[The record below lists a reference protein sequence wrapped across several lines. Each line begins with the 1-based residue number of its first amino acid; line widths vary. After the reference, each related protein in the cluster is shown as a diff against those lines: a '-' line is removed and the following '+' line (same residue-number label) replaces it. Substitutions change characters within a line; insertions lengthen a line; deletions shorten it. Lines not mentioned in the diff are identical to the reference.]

1 MASGVDLGGV
11 GLEREDFGVSWIESG
26 SAADWG
32 GGKSH
37 GLILFPQLRNGE
49 NSNGSRGAPVSGT
62 SLSCRVFTHVV
73 LSSNLCD
80 VGARNASTI
89 VGNKGTD
96 GRRERRNGSGVAEQS
111 ML

>member
-1 MASGVDLGGV
+1 MAGA
-11 GLEREDFGVSWIESG
+11 GLSLALQLI
-26 SAADWG
+26 G
-32 GGKSH
+32 GGGASRMAF
-37 GLILFPQLRNGE
+37 LILFPQLRNGE

-73 LSSNLCD
+73 LSSKLCD